1 MSKNFNVTIDGKNW
15 QAPSRKTETWR
26 YSPAQDLLGDKALTS
41 KDGMKQIPDDL
52 RTTLDATLGDYD
64 VIFGNDIKSAE
75 QLSSDY
81 YNVFT
86 ANTITPLDKNLGW
99 AHLNQANNA
108 EHLCI
113 NITQTPPKPLVL
125 IYGLN
130 GDAPT
135 DCTHPNLRLDL
146 AHNVNL
152 SFVEIMIGGGISNA
166 LIEFDLEKEARLNHY
181 VLEMLNQNAIHIGDV
196 SASCEAGAHYH
207 HLSLLQTGAMI
218 RRDTKVMLENE
229 QAHCTLNGIASLTGN
244 SNLDNST
251 LIQHISPNTTSSEQF
266 RAILD
271 DESVHNFQ
279 GKIIVK
285 QEAQQT
291 EGYQMSRAMLL
302 SDHARANHKPELEIY
317 ADEVKCS
324 HGSTIGAPDNDQL
337 FYLQTRGFSRQQ
349 ALKFLC
355 RAFLSELI
363 GMVDDE
369 KIQALFN
376 HFAGYHGDE

>member
-1 MSKNFNVTIDGKNW
+1 MSKNFNFTIDGKNW
-15 QAPSRKTETWR
+15 QAHSRKTETWR
-26 YSPAQDLLGDKALTS
+26 YSPAQNLLADKALTT
-41 KDGMKQIPDDL
+41 KTGITKLPDNL
-52 RTTLDATLGDYD
+52 RAILDETLGDYD
-64 VIFGNDIKSAE
+64 VLMGGDNSSANN
-75 QLSSDY
+75 LPKDY
-81 YNVFT
+81 YNVFN
-86 ANTITPLDKNLGW
+86 ANTITPLDKNIGW
-99 AHLNQANNA
+99 THLNEANNT

-125 IYGLN
+125 IYGLDGSATN
-130 GDAPT
+130 

-146 AHNVNL
+146 AHNVTL
-152 SFVEIMIGGGISNA
+152 TFIEIMVGGGISNA
-166 LIEFDLEKEARLNHY
+166 LIEFDLEKQARLNHY
-181 VLEMLNQNAIHIGDV
+181 VLETLKTDAIHIGNV
-196 SASCEAGAHYH
+196 SASCDAGANYH
-207 HLSLLQTGAMI
+207 HLSLFQTGAMI
-218 RRDTKVMLENE
+218 RRDIKVMLEDE
-229 QAHCTLNGIASLTGN
+229 QSHCTLNGIASLADN

-251 LIQHISPNTTSSEQF
+251 LITHINPNTTSSEQF

-271 DESVHNFQ
+271 DEATHNFQ

-302 SDHARANHKPELEIY
+302 SDNARANHKPELEIY

-337 FYLQTRGFSRQQ
+337 FYLQTRGFSREQ

-363 GMVDDE
+363 SMVDDD

-376 HFAGYHGDE
+376 RFAGYHIDE